1 MTLFASVSS
10 GTSSASF
17 AQRESKYNALIGKLD
32 ALRIQANAR
41 PTPRPLVLQTIGV
54 GPSINSD
61 PKNIEVLKSP
71 TPAMLR
77 TMIGT
82 MTAMRDTDKQFGLTS
97 RLTIGFKREF
107 EISMDQALVYEKAL
121 ER

>member
-1 MTLFASVSS
+1 LF
-10 GTSSASF
+10 
-17 AQRESKYNALIGKLD
+17 
-32 ALRIQANAR
+32 
-41 PTPRPLVLQTIGV
+41 LQTIGA
-54 GPSINSD
+54 GPSVNSN

-71 TPAMLR
+71 TSAVLA

-82 MTAMRDTDKQFGLTS
+82 MTTMRDTDRQFGLTG
-97 RLTIGFKREF
+97 RLAVGFKREF